1 MQQRLKS
8 AAGSA
13 RARIFAPEFLD
24 EFFAAAHNAIAAFDI
39 GLGRKALSTF
49 ATDLESNWLRGVCG
63 LFA

>member
-13 RARIFAPEFLD
+13 RTRIIPTELLD
-24 EFFAAAHNAIAAFDI
+24 EFLVPAHHAITALHMSFGREAPSTLAA
-39 GLGRKALSTF
+39 
-49 ATDLESNWLRGVCG
+49 DLESNWLRGVCY